1 MLHGYFR
8 AASPDSTLR
17 IFSKT
22 TWKGFPGF
30 SETTLKMKKVTWAL
44 AILNIGVIALAAAQ
58 QIDEFN
64 KLWHSASYNP
74 RLMPLQLELAPPFP
88 QIPGASIVMLGDS
101 LTASG
106 NWGARLQRSDVAN
119 RGIAGDTSAGILR
132 RLEGSVQSAKIVFLL
147 IGINDPAHSIPES
160 ESQSNI
166 ADIIN
171 ELGKTRQIVVQSV
184 LLTRDTKQNTYVLR
198 LNQFAQGLC
207 DAGKCTYVDLN
218 TKLSEN
224 GVLKREF
231 AIDDLHINADG
242 YIAWASVIKPILDQ
256 SNSSLR

>member
-1 MLHGYFR
+1 
-8 AASPDSTLR
+8 
-17 IFSKT
+17 
-22 TWKGFPGF
+22 
-30 SETTLKMKKVTWAL
+30 MKKISWVL
-44 AILNIGVIALAAAQ
+44 AVLAAAVIALAAAQ

-64 KLWHSASYNP
+64 KLRHFASYNP
-74 RLMPLQLELAPPFP
+74 RLNPLQLELAPPFP
-88 QIPGASIVMLGDS
+88 QVPGASIVMLGDS

-106 NWGARLQRSDVAN
+106 NWGALLQRSDVAN

-132 RLEGSVQSAKIVFLL
+132 RLEYSVQSAKIVFLL
-147 IGINDPAHSIPES
+147 IGINDPAHSIPEG

-166 ADIIN
+166 AEIIN
-171 ELGKTRQIVVQSV
+171 ELGKTRQVVVQSV
-184 LLTRDTKQNTYVLR
+184 LLTRDTKRNPYVLR

-218 TKLSEN
+218 AELAEN

-242 YIAWASVIKPILDQ
+242 YAAWASVIKPILEQ
-256 SNSSLR
+256 LNSSL